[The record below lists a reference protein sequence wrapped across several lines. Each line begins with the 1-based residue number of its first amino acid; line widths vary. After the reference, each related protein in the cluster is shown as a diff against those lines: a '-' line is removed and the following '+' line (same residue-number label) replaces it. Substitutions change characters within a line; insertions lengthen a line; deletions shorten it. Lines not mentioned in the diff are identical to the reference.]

1 MITIT
6 IIQKPIIMKTK
17 KYPVNTVLHTKD
29 GRQIGNAI
37 VINHITDFNIIKTDY
52 GHTCKFTDDEIESF
66 FYTDKDPNYMLMQ
79 MHPNKHLVNKPKG
92 FVLIMEYPKCN
103 KKVGAF
109 EPYTSGEFLNY
120 PKFWKPIY

>member
-1 MITIT
+1 MNTE
-6 IIQKPIIMKTK
+6 K

-29 GRQIGNAI
+29 GRKIGNAI
-37 VINHITDFNIIKTDY
+37 VIDHEENLNVIKTDY
-52 GHTCKFTDDEIESF
+52 GNMCKFSDDRIQEF
-66 FYTDKDPNYMLMQ
+66 FYTDKNPLDREHQIPYT
-79 MHPNKHLVNKPKG
+79 HKHSVKNPKG